1 MTPKDMTKYKEVFLT
16 EAKEHVATMNAALV
30 ALEKSPGKTKY
41 LHEIFCA
48 SHTLKGMSAAMDYSR
63 MAALCHAM
71 EDLLDAIRHDKIE
84 LKPCTETLYE
94 CFDSLETALKDLSQ
108 GAEEPDVTAL
118 TEKLTTILSTPA
130 TRNEATAS
138 DQLSSPT
145 VDASEPVIEKVR
157 TIGVKVEKLDVLMN
171 LTEELL
177 INKMGFDAISEDLQN
192 PTLSAAVNSLDRLVT
207 DLQYHI
213 VQSRMVPVSFLFNRF
228 PRMIR
233 DLAKQEG
240 KEIDLH
246 TEGSDI
252 ELDRTVIDEMG
263 ECLIHLLRN
272 AVDHGVET
280 PEDRKNAG
288 KNPQGRITLS
298 ATRARGFAVIEV
310 ADDGTGLDYEEIERT
325 AHQRGI
331 LSSGTSREEIIDTIF
346 SGNSTTKEV
355 TAVSGRGFGLNIV
368 RSKIKSLGGDVRV
381 ESAPGKGTRFVMEVP
396 LTLAIIQTLFVHVS
410 DATYA
415 IPVSNVERLIRVDR
429 EDIKGFLNYE
439 AVILDGEEIPI
450 TRLDLLFSKPAS
462 TQRMQ
467 PIVIVK
473 KGAERLG
480 LVVDSLSSTQDVVI
494 KPLNRAVRE
503 SRYFSGST
511 IVGSGQ
517 AVLILDT
524 ANLIMSKRT
533 FVRATDTDKTQT
545 ISALSG

>member
-1 MTPKDMTKYKEVFLT
+1 MTKYKEVFLT